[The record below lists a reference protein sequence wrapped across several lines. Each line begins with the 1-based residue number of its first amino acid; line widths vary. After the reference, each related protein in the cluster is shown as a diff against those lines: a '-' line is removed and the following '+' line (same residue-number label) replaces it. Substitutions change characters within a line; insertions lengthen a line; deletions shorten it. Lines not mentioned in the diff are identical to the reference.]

1 MVTVRKSR
9 RLERGRHRVGSP
21 NPMLIIYQSF
31 RPLAPSFAPVA
42 AASVQ
47 DPACTDAPVAGPNVD
62 FGFGRGS
69 GRPSPSLGEAASENR
84 TFAGRVHKIARLE
97 NCRRESQ
104 AQRRGQAK
112 PKPRTSNEPGG
123 TEATADVN
131 SRSNNLGDGATGS
144 DTRPS
149 RAKRINKGK
158 LLKGAR
164 MPDLPR
170 GDIKI
175 VLRPR
180 GGLHVSD
187 VTRVELSRAIAAAA
201 QIPAN
206 EANEDVVC
214 LNLQQNIVVV
224 STSKREHADRYAAV
238 GRIDIRGTAHEIST
252 YEAAPHG
259 TVKGVIRGIP
269 LEDTA
274 QEIQDNVVHKHN
286 PTALQA
292 NRIGK
297 TRSVVIAFEGHKV
310 PNYVRYGNLLT
321 ECTLHRKQIDVCY
334 ACGRMGHRMD
344 VCPDPSN
351 ELCRGC
357 GISNPTEDHGCIPKC
372 GLCGGNHLTADRA
385 CKARFKMPYIVRRRR
400 WERLRAKEDD
410 DAERGNRE
418 ERGPAGGPRR
428 SSSKQRDRSQ
438 TPDRS
443 SNSGG
448 GNGRQSRSRSKPRSG
463 SGKAAATAAGR
474 RRIGPPRSPGPVR
487 DPGPVRSP
495 GTSQPSTE
503 GSPKKSETESLPLT
517 SSQPL
522 KSQANPQRDP
532 SEVTELKRIIERQNA
547 QIKEQN
553 AQIRALMN
561 KIETLVSNGSS
572 ANTKPKNNTMAAN
585 DAGGLSEVPRRD
597 SPSPRLGC
605 TTGAA
610 EATQRALNNQD
621 AMDAEENRAS
631 GEEATT
637 AKTAT
642 AATTQIP
649 REGELAA
656 ILAAITQINGR
667 LGNMDARLGAVES
680 QLHTLPVKRERLATK
695 VASTSVRNRFAS
707 LKKKKERVERITEA
721 IAKRRGRLETSGK
734 DDAETELPGYVTYT
748 DPTENGTA
756 VLVRSNVAATQHVT
770 AQGGCEYTLV
780 EIHAR
785 EIGSSGNLFV
795 MSVYCRP
802 SQRQYEFDRI
812 VSQAKGLAG
821 SRPLLILGDFNAP
834 HTTWGYK
841 FQSKRGK
848 ALAKAMEDHEMA
860 LLNEPDV
867 TTRRGNSTARDTTP
881 DLTWSSGTLN
891 VTWRNEDVDLGSDH
905 SVIGITIR
913 GSRYWAVLGTA
924 RITDWDK
931 MRKFTQEQE
940 EASEKESEQAERKQ
954 TYTEWARDQKKALQK
969 FTQEIATTSQTP
981 YVDARLTN
989 IVRHNR
995 KLAKRIAVLNK
1006 QIAEHAAKLFR
1017 ENWLKTCDGL
1027 QGKLSARKTWCL
1039 LRHLI
1044 DPLNSKT
1051 ASNRNLTKVLNMYKG
1066 DGRRLLEDLKAKY
1079 LNTEKGQY
1087 PVPERYEGPDNEELD
1102 QPFTMTELAVP
1113 CQGIG
1118 RREARR
1124 DVCLRFC
1131 SVMARILSASRL
1143 GTTIHW

>member
-1 MVTVRKSR
+1 MTTAMRVEVDGFDIQPDECTRSQGWKTAGERVRLK
-9 RLERGRHRVGSP
+9 G
-21 NPMLIIYQSF
+21 
-31 RPLAPSFAPVA
+31 
-42 AASVQ
+42 
-47 DPACTDAPVAGPNVD
+47 AGK
-62 FGFGRGS
+62 
-69 GRPSPSLGEAASENR
+69 PSLNP
-84 TFAGRVHKIARLE
+84 VL
-97 NCRRESQ
+97 
-104 AQRRGQAK
+104 
-112 PKPRTSNEPGG
+112 RTSQEG

-238 GRIDIRGTAHEIST
+238 GRIDIRGTAHEVST

-351 ELCRGC
+351 KLCRGC

-400 WERLRAKEDD
+400 WERRRAKEED

-463 SGKAAATAAGR
+463 SGKGGGNRRWETTNRTASESRASS
-474 RRIGPPRSPGPVR
+474 RSR
-487 DPGPVRSP
+487 ASSKSRNE
-495 GTSQPSTE
+495 STE
-503 GSPKKSETESLPLT
+503 HRGIAEKK
-517 SSQPL
+517 
-522 KSQANPQRDP
+522 ANPQRDP

-610 EATQRALNNQD
+610 EATQRALNNQE

-707 LKKKKERVERITEA
+707 LKKKKERVERIKEA

-734 DDAETELPGYVTYT
+734 DDAETE
-748 DPTENGTA
+748 
-756 VLVRSNVAATQHVT
+756 
-770 AQGGCEYTLV
+770 
-780 EIHAR
+780 
-785 EIGSSGNLFV
+785 
-795 MSVYCRP
+795 
-802 SQRQYEFDRI
+802 
-812 VSQAKGLAG
+812 
-821 SRPLLILGDFNAP
+821 
-834 HTTWGYK
+834 
-841 FQSKRGK
+841 
-848 ALAKAMEDHEMA
+848 
-860 LLNEPDV
+860 
-867 TTRRGNSTARDTTP
+867 
-881 DLTWSSGTLN
+881 
-891 VTWRNEDVDLGSDH
+891 
-905 SVIGITIR
+905 
-913 GSRYWAVLGTA
+913 
-924 RITDWDK
+924 
-931 MRKFTQEQE
+931 
-940 EASEKESEQAERKQ
+940 
-954 TYTEWARDQKKALQK
+954 
-969 FTQEIATTSQTP
+969 
-981 YVDARLTN
+981 
-989 IVRHNR
+989 
-995 KLAKRIAVLNK
+995 
-1006 QIAEHAAKLFR
+1006 
-1017 ENWLKTCDGL
+1017 
-1027 QGKLSARKTWCL
+1027 
-1039 LRHLI
+1039 
-1044 DPLNSKT
+1044 
-1051 ASNRNLTKVLNMYKG
+1051 
-1066 DGRRLLEDLKAKY
+1066 
-1079 LNTEKGQY
+1079 
-1087 PVPERYEGPDNEELD
+1087 
-1102 QPFTMTELAVP
+1102 
-1113 CQGIG
+1113 
-1118 RREARR
+1118 
-1124 DVCLRFC
+1124 
-1131 SVMARILSASRL
+1131 
-1143 GTTIHW
+1143 